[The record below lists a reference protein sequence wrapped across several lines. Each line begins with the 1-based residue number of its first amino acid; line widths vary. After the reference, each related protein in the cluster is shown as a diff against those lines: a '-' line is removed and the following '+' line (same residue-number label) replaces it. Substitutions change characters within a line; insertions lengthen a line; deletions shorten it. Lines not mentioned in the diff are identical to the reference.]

1 MEIDPSVVEAL
12 KKLQEISHTYV
23 IGVDVG
29 GTNTRVAVSLMNG
42 ENVVAAK
49 FLSSTI
55 NQLVEG
61 LGVVA
66 GLIIEVM
73 GGQPVG
79 AAIAI
84 AGPVKEHEAEVTN
97 YVGTAEGRTL
107 KIQQLP
113 TTLFP
118 VGHTKFVNDLES
130 CCYGILALDEKNQLH
145 EYFEPLWG
153 GDSNVKLAP
162 VHHAVLSAGTGLG
175 VGLLVKLGSNL
186 PFQVYPLEFGHALLG
201 PLGKTNPE
209 KELDSRLTEYLS
221 EKLYDGK
228 FAPEF
233 EDIVSGRGLTYVYD
247 FLVKDLSNTP
257 CGLTAV
263 EIVIAATTQPINEYA
278 LKALQLHYKVLLRTA
293 QTLSVGVQAKGILL
307 AGDNQVA
314 NLPFVKSYAK
324 ELQAEFLNHQK
335 RHWIENVPVF
345 TQNKLFNINL
355 HGTLFV
361 ARSVAK

>member
-1 MEIDPSVVEAL
+1 MDPLIVDTL
-12 KKLQEISHTYV
+12 KKLREISPVYV

-29 GTNTRVAVSLMNG
+29 GTNTRVAVSLLNG

-55 NQLVEG
+55 HQLVEG
-61 LGVVA
+61 LTLVSEPLLA
-66 GLIIEVM
+66 LM
-73 GGQPVG
+73 GGHPVG
-79 AAIAI
+79 AALAI
-84 AGPVKEHEAEVTN
+84 AGPVKDREAEVTN
-97 YVGTAEGRTL
+97 YVGSAEGRTL
-107 KIQQLP
+107 RIEQLP
-113 TTLFP
+113 PSIFP
-118 VGHTKFVNDLES
+118 AGHTKFVNDLES
-130 CCYGILALDEKNQLH
+130 CCYGILALDEHNQLSH
-145 EYFEPLWG
+145 YFEPLWG

-162 VHHAVLSAGTGLG
+162 AHHAVLAAGTGLG
-175 VGLLVKLGSNL
+175 VGLLVKLGTNV
-186 PFQVYPLEFGHALLG
+186 PFQVYPLEFGHVLIG

-209 KELDSRLTEYLS
+209 KELDTKLLQYLS

-233 EDIVSGRGLTYVYD
+233 EDVVSGRGLTYVYD

-257 CGLTAV
+257 NGLTAQ
-263 EIVIAATTQPINEYA
+263 EIVIAGTTQPINEYA
-278 LKALQLHYKVLLRTA
+278 LKALQIHYKMLLRTA
-293 QTLSVGVQAKGILL
+293 QTLAVGVQAKGILL

-314 NLPFVKSYAK
+314 NLPFVKSYAH

-335 RHWIENVPVF
+335 RHWIEHVPVY

-361 ARSVAK
+361 ARSVASK